1 MITVE
6 RQPRHPGRILSLYY
20 LRPRGISVTGFAAAA
35 GLTRKHVS
43 RIVNGHAD
51 VTAETA
57 ERFARVLGTSAQFW
71 MNLQTAVDLHRAR
84 RRLDAGEGKSVVRGA
99 FAVLADEAPV

>member
-1 MITVE
+1 MI
-6 RQPRHPGRILSLYY
+6 
-20 LRPRGISVTGFAAAA
+20 
-35 GLTRKHVS
+35 
-43 RIVNGHAD
+43 
-51 VTAETA
+51 TA

-99 FAVLADEAPV
+99 FAVVADEASV

>member
-1 MITVE
+1 MYYL
-6 RQPRHPGRILSLYY
+6 QPRD
-20 LRPRGISVTGFAAAA
+20 ISVTRFAAAS

-43 RIVNGHAD
+43 RIINGHAD

-71 MNLQTAVDLHRAR
+71 MNLQTAVDLYRAR
-84 RRLDAGEGKSVVRGA
+84 CKLDAGDGKPVASGA
-99 FAVLADEAPV
+99 FAVATREATG